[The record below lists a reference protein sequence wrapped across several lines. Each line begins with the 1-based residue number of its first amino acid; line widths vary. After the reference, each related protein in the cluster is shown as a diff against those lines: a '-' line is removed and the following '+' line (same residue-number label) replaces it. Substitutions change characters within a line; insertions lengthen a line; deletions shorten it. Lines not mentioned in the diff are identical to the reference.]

1 MFGSLSQLFAPAAPA
16 APASAQPAREGQPPN
31 SGSQTID
38 TAALQQQ
45 GKGGAGSATVP
56 GEKAASGTEG
66 AQASNTPFDEFKDF
80 WQDPP
85 VDASAQAN
93 QGKDLGYLGIDPT
106 QISGAISKKDFSKV
120 FDQPTMAKA
129 LGGDVQA
136 LGSLLNKA
144 IQTALAS
151 SLSSMHTISERGFKN
166 YDSKIR
172 ESLPG
177 EFKKF
182 SVKDSS
188 SADLPGLQHEA
199 VAPLFEMVQ
208 ERMAAKYPNASS
220 SELRAMSQRY
230 MKAAATSMGAKF
242 DDPQQGT
249 KSPEERV
256 AAAAQ
261 KSQDIDWEKE
271 LGF

>member
-1 MFGSLSQLFAPAAPA
+1 MFGSISSLFSGQPAAPA
-16 APASAQPAREGQPPN
+16 APATPAQGQPPA
-31 SGSQTID
+31 SGSQIID

-45 GKGGAGSATVP
+45 GKGGAGAATVP
-56 GEKAASGTEG
+56 GEKSASGAETG
-66 AQASNTPFDEFKDF
+66 QPANTPFDEFKDF

-85 VDASAQAN
+85 VDPAQQQQ
-93 QGKDLGYLGIDPT
+93 QGKDLGYLGIDPA
-106 QISGAISKKDFSKV
+106 QISGAIAKKDFSKV
-120 FDQPTMAKA
+120 FDPAVMSKA
-129 LGGDVQA
+129 LGGDSQA

-151 SLSSMHTISERGFKN
+151 SLTSMHTISERGFKT

-199 VAPLFEMVQ
+199 VAPLFEIVQ

-220 SELRAMSQRY
+220 ADLRAMAQRY

-242 DDPQQGT
+242 DDPQHGT
-249 KSPEERV
+249 NSPEERI

-271 LGF
+271 LGI